1 VLNAFQS
8 YITRHR
14 LAEPGDRILLA
25 VSGGLDSMVMLD
37 LFVQAGYSIGV
48 AHANFQ
54 LRGAEAERDEAFVKQ
69 RCHQL
74 GVTFYGQRFNT
85 KNYAEVNHLSV
96 QMAARELRYAWFNEL
111 LETEKYHW
119 LATAHQRDDNME
131 TVLMRW
137 IKGGGLDQLTGIPM
151 RNGKIIRPLLFASR
165 EDITAYAKSGDV
177 QWVED
182 ASNHTDNYQRNFIRH
197 KIMPHIREINPSAGI
212 TFESG
217 LEKMRGSYEMMQRG
231 LGQLKDTIT
240 RQDGNNLIIDKTLL
254 AMLANPAFV
263 CYEWLRPW
271 GFDFDRCQQL
281 VEAMQGHSG
290 SQFFSDTHLAVVD
303 RDVIIVSPREEWTH
317 EILLEEGQDKAAL
330 GPWKLTVVRSPD
342 VRPSRSDDSAVLDAG
357 QVKFPLVWR
366 KWRSGDYFVPLGL
379 GHRKKVSDFLIDEK
393 VSRTRKNVVTVL
405 ESGGSIIWVVGFR
418 VDDRYKVTAE
428 TRSALRFHAT
438 DLK

>member
-1 VLNAFQS
+1 MLEAFQHYVS
-8 YITRHR
+8 RHR

-37 LFVQAGYSIGV
+37 LFVRAGYTVGA

-54 LRGAEAERDEAFVKQ
+54 LRGAESERDEAFVKE
-69 RCHQL
+69 RCHQS
-74 GVTFYGQRFNT
+74 GIAFFGQRFNT

-96 QMAARELRYAWFNEL
+96 QMAARELRYAWFTEV

-165 EDITAYAKSGDV
+165 EEILAYATEHKL

-182 ASNHTDNYQRNFIRH
+182 ASNHTDNYQRNYVRH

-212 TFESG
+212 TFETG
-217 LEKMRGSYEMMQRG
+217 LEKMRGSHEMMQRG

-240 RQDGNNLIIDKTLL
+240 RQEGNHLFIDKTLL

-271 GFDFDRCQQL
+271 GFDFDRCQQMVSSL
-281 VEAMQGHSG
+281 QGTSG
-290 SQFFSDTHLAVVD
+290 SQFFSETHLAVVD
-303 RDVIIVSPREEWTH
+303 RDAIIVSPREEWSH

-330 GPWKLTVVRSPD
+330 GPWKLTVTRSAD
-342 VRPSRSDDSAVLDAG
+342 TTLAREADHAVVDADR
-357 QVKFPLVWR
+357 VKFPLVWR
-366 KWRSGDYFVPLGL
+366 KWRNGDFFVPLGL
-379 GHRKKVSDFLIDEK
+379 GHRKKVSDFLVDEK

-405 ESGGSIIWVVGFR
+405 ESAGSIVWVVGFR
-418 VDDRYKVTAE
+418 VDDRYKVTSE
-428 TRSALRFHAT
+428 TRSVLRFQAA

>member
-1 VLNAFQS
+1 MLEAFQS
-8 YITRHR
+8 YISRHR

-37 LFVQAGYSIGV
+37 LFAQAGYTIGV

-54 LRGAEAERDEAFVKQ
+54 LRSAESDRDEGLVKQ
-69 RCHQL
+69 RCQEL
-74 GVTFYGQRFNT
+74 GIACYGQHFNT

-96 QMAARELRYAWFNEL
+96 QMAARELRYTWFNEV
-111 LETEKYHW
+111 LEREQYHW
-119 LATAHQRDDNME
+119 LATAHHRDDNME

-165 EDITAYAKSGDV
+165 DEILAYATARKIT
-177 QWVED
+177 WVED
-182 ASNHTDNYQRNFIRH
+182 SSNHTDNYQRNYIRH
-197 KIMPHIREINPSAGI
+197 KIIPHIREINPSVGV

-217 LEKMRGSYEMMQRG
+217 LEKMRGSHEMMQRG
-231 LGQLKDTIT
+231 LGQLKDSIT
-240 RQDGNNLIIDKTLL
+240 RQEGSHLFIDKTLL
-254 AMLANPAFV
+254 SMLDNPAFV

-271 GFDFDRCQQL
+271 GFDFDRCQQMVSSL
-281 VEAMQGHSG
+281 QGTSG

-303 RDVIIVSPREEWTH
+303 REAIIVSPREEWSH

-330 GPWKLTVVRSPD
+330 GPWKLTVTRSTD
-342 VRPSRSDDSAVLDAG
+342 TRLNRGADSAVLDADRI
-357 QVKFPLVWR
+357 KFPLVWR
-366 KWRSGDYFVPLGL
+366 KWRNGDFFVPLGL
-379 GHRKKVSDFLIDEK
+379 SHRKKVSDFLIDEK

-405 ESGGSIIWVVGFR
+405 ESAGSIVWVVGFR
-418 VDDRYKVTAE
+418 VDDRYKVTSE
-428 TRSALRFHAT
+428 TRSVLLFEAI